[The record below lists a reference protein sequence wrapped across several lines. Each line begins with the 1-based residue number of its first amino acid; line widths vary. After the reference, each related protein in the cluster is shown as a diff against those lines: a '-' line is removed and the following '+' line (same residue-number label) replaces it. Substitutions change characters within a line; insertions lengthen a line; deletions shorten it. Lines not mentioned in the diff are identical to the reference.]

1 MAAVDWFAPSIAQPL
16 PAPARKRTR
25 RAAAE
30 PARRPRTRAPRKAF
44 RVRFGVA
51 WIVAFA
57 VLLLGV
63 VAVNVAALQANV
75 AVHRLENQR
84 ADLRAQNQTLASEL
98 SAAGSAPIIEG
109 TAKKLGLVLAP
120 PQDTSYLNVNK

>member
-1 MAAVDWFAPSIAQPL
+1 MAAADWFAPAIAHPA
-16 PAPARKRTR
+16 PAPARRRTR
-25 RAAAE
+25 RAAE
-30 PARRPRTRAPRKAF
+30 PARRARTARRSF

-57 VLLLGV
+57 LLLLGV

-75 AVHRLENQR
+75 AVHRLEDQR
-84 ADLRAQNQTLASEL
+84 AQLRAQNQALASQL

-109 TAKKLGLVLAP
+109 TASKLGLVLAP
-120 PQDTSYLNVNK
+120 TQDTSYLDLNK

>member
-1 MAAVDWFAPSIAQPL
+1 MAAADWFAPAIAQPL
-16 PAPARKRTR
+16 PAPARTRTRTR
-25 RAAAE
+25 RAAAA
-30 PARRPRTRAPRKAF
+30 PARRPRTRKAF

-109 TAKKLGLVLAP
+109 TANKLGLFLAP
-120 PQDTSYLNVNK
+120 PEDTSYLDLNK

>member
-1 MAAVDWFAPSIAQPL
+1 MAAADWFAPSIAQPL

-25 RAAAE
+25 RATAE
-30 PARRPRTRAPRKAF
+30 PVRRTRTRRKAF
-44 RVRFGVA
+44 RVRFGVL

-109 TAKKLGLVLAP
+109 TASKLGLVLAQ
-120 PQDTSYLNVNK
+120 PQDTTYLNVNK